1 MSTTPDKDS
10 GRYTLVLN
18 GVDYSINGEPL
29 LKNLCLDLALEEVTI
44 VLGANGAG
52 KSLFLNLCHGL
63 IEPVAGEI
71 TWCDEQFN
79 PVIPPRQT
87 MVFQAPVMLR
97 RTALENVEYAVKQC
111 TNDEVQSRAMAALKW
126 AKLDRLASKS
136 AHNLSAGEQQQL
148 AIARAWAMQ
157 PELLFLDEPT
167 SSLDPSACMRV
178 EELIQSMKEKGIRIM
193 MTTHNLAQAQRLA
206 EQVVFL
212 SNGKI
217 LEHQNA
223 QTFFSHPGSD
233 EARKFIQWE
242 SIGS

>member
-1 MSTTPDKDS
+1 MDS
-10 GRYTLVLN
+10 GHYTLVLK
-18 GVDYSINGEPL
+18 GVNYSIKDELL
-29 LKNLCLDLALEEVTI
+29 LKNLCLDLDLEKVTI

-63 IEPVAGEI
+63 IEPREGQIEWRDNHSVKI
-71 TWCDEQFN
+71 T
-79 PVIPPRQT
+79 PPRQT
-87 MVFQAPVMLR
+87 MVFQVPVMLR

-111 TNDEVQSRAMAALKW
+111 TNDEVQARAMAALEW
-126 AKLDRLASKS
+126 AKLEPLASKP
-136 AHNLSAGEQQQL
+136 AHNLSIGEQQQL

-157 PELLFLDEPT
+157 PELFFLDEPT

-178 EELIQSMKEKGIRIM
+178 EELIHSMKDKGMRIL

-212 SNGKI
+212 SDGRI

-223 QTFFSHPGSD
+223 QTFFSKPGSE
-233 EARKFIQWE
+233 EARNFIQWE
-242 SIGS
+242 TIGL